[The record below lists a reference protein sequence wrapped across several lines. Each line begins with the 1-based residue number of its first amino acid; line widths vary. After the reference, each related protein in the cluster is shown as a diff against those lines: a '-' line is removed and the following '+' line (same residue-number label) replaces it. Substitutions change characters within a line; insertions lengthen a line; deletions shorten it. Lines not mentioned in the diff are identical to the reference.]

1 MLNSECN
8 YVHLFILE
16 WYILF
21 LDWFRLMLGWWMYD
35 MNSNWRPCDQ
45 DMYKHIKWLPLC
57 TSLCMRVFQPLFSCF
72 WPVCHT
78 KNRNN
83 NFIAC
88 ECLAC
93 TQDNDIHTS
102 WYFWPHSTKSET
114 WHRTSLSLPWLI
126 PWTRIILMNIFV
138 TPKWTTMSFKSS
150 RNQYHGRDSQKSWSM
165 IMSKHVRLRTNDREI
180 QLTTNERQT

>member
-35 MNSNWRPCDQ
+35 MNSNWQPCDQ
-45 DMYKHIKWLPLC
+45 NTYKHIKWLPLC

-72 WPVCHT
+72 WPVFHT

-93 TQDNDIHTS
+93 TQDNDIHT
-102 WYFWPHSTKSET
+102 YFMVFLAALNKIWNETPYKSIT
-114 WHRTSLSLPWLI
+114 AVTYSLNKNNFDEYFRY
-126 PWTRIILMNIFV
+126 TQMNNNVIQ
-138 TPKWTTMSFKSS
+138 KLKKSI
-150 RNQYHGRDSQKSWSM
+150 SWSW
-165 IMSKHVRLRTNDREI
+165 
-180 QLTTNERQT
+180 